1 MSGVLSVEWCGLS
14 VFSNTSCIFK
24 TKMNLTIDK
33 GSFYY
38 HTKSYLEVCNFIK
51 VNFIDKIHTKV
62 LENDKNTFFI
72 FVAEKVIVTAVPCL
86 KLSTFIVVCDSD
98 NKTRQFVDQ

>member
-1 MSGVLSVEWCGLS
+1 MYFPTHPV
-14 VFSNTSCIFK
+14 FK

-62 LENDKNTFFI
+62 LENDKNTFF
-72 FVAEKVIVTAVPCL
+72 FLLPKKSL
-86 KLSTFIVVCDSD
+86 
-98 NKTRQFVDQ
+98 